1 MAKIYAELI
10 LNGYKT
16 LDEVPARLREQ
27 VEALIET
34 MNGGNQD
41 V

>member
-1 MAKIYAELI
+1 MARIYAELI

-34 MNGGNQD
+34 MNGGN
-41 V
+41 

>member
-16 LDEVPARLREQ
+16 LDEVPARLRKQ

>member
-16 LDEVPARLREQ
+16 LDKVPARLREQ
-27 VEALIET
+27 VEALIKT